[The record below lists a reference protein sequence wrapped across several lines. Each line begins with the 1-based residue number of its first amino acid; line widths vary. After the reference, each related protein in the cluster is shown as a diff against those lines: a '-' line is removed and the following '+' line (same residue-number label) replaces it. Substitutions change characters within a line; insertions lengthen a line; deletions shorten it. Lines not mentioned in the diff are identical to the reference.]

1 MKGWLL
7 IFLLLFGPVAS
18 AQTKD
23 SGKTQSVKKVINQ
36 LFDGMRKGD
45 RGMVSSAFSTG
56 MIMQSISNRNGKII
70 LKTDKPDG
78 FLKL

>member
-7 IFLLLFGPVAS
+7 ILFLLFGSVAS

-23 SGKTQSVKKVINQ
+23 SEKTESVKKVINQ

-45 RGMVSSAFSTG
+45 SAMVSSTFSTG
-56 MIMQSISNRNGKII
+56 MIMQSISNPNGKII

-78 FLKL
+78 FL

>member
-7 IFLLLFGPVAS
+7 ILLLLFGLVAS

-23 SGKTQSVKKVINQ
+23 SWKTESVKKVINQ
-36 LFDGMRKGD
+36 LFDGMRKGNSA
-45 RGMVSSAFSTG
+45 MVSSTFSTG
-56 MIMQSISNRNGKII
+56 MIMKSISKRNGKII

-78 FLKL
+78 FL